1 MLKSEITTAV
11 NLAVLDLD
19 CIAEYVRQYDIP
31 YSLDEIL
38 MAMLNNTLEILNENA
53 AECEE

>member
-19 CIAEYVRQYDIP
+19 CIAEYVKQRDVP
-31 YSLDEIL
+31 YTLDEVL
-38 MAMLNNTLEILNENA
+38 LAMLNNTLKILNENVA
-53 AECEE
+53 GCDE

>member
-19 CIAEYVRQYDIP
+19 CITEYIRQYDIP

-38 MAMLNNTLEILNENA
+38 MAMLGNTLKILNENV
-53 AECEE
+53 AECDE

>member
-1 MLKSEITTAV
+1 MKSEITTAV

-19 CIAEYVRQYDIP
+19 CITEYIRQYDIP

-38 MAMLNNTLEILNENA
+38 MAMLGNTLKILNENV
-53 AECEE
+53 AEYDE

>member
-1 MLKSEITTAV
+1 MLKSEIAMAV
-11 NLAVLDLD
+11 DLAVLDLD
-19 CIAEYVRQYDIP
+19 CITEYVRQYDIP

-38 MAMLNNTLEILNENA
+38 MAMLNDTLRILNENV